1 MRREVIFIVLLLGSA
16 LGLAQQIPVVIERL
30 EISLWP
36 EYDDPRLLVIYRG
49 ELAEDPKNPLAFA
62 LPNTAQVHA
71 VAYVGPAGTLLT
83 AEWQL
88 LPNENGQI
96 VLFTPKSRRFQ
107 LEYYDDVL
115 GTSLE
120 RAFVF
125 RFVSDRYEIKDL
137 EIEVQQPLRAQ
148 GLQGSP
154 ALEPRG
160 ADARG
165 FSYFGRRVGAV
176 APGTLVE
183 QRVSYRKTDTL
194 PSLRPA
200 VPGSLV
206 WVAIGIGLAVTALS
220 VGGFLWVRRRRAVPI
235 RQDLARFCAHCGY
248 QFLHADERF
257 CPRCGR
263 QRPAIR

>member
-1 MRREVIFIVLLLGSA
+1 MVLLAALGSF
-16 LGLAQQIPVVIERL
+16 AQQIPVVIERL

-49 ELAEDPKNPLAFA
+49 ELAEDPKSSLVFTI
-62 LPNTAQVHA
+62 PNTAQVHA
-71 VAYVGPAGTLLT
+71 VAYMGPAGTLLT

-88 LPNENGQI
+88 LPRDNDQL

-115 GTSLE
+115 GTSPE
-120 RAFVF
+120 RSFVF

-148 GLQGSP
+148 GLQGNP

-160 ADARG
+160 TDTRG

-183 QRVSYRKTDTL
+183 QRVGYRKTDAL
-194 PSLRPA
+194 PSLRPQT
-200 VPGSLV
+200 SLV
-206 WVAIGIGLAVTALS
+206 WIGVGAGLALIALG
-220 VGGFLWVRRRRAVPI
+220 VAGVLWFRRRRAISAVNV
-235 RQDLARFCAHCGY
+235 RQRSAQFCARCGY
-248 QFLHADERF
+248 RFRADEQF
-257 CPRCGR
+257 CPQCG
-263 QRPAIR
+263 QRRSL